1 MVCPRAQHIGDA
13 QEIVA
18 ERFICRMKEAK
29 RKESCKK
36 EEAVHSIRSSKGSR
50 KIRTEASVGCGNME
64 TTGDMGRAIHVD
76 AGAPC
81 SKPTA
86 SPLAPFTSAKGRSR
100 PERAASVK
108 DQNPRAGSVRL
119 GKHRKEGG
127 REGDKAGVK
136 TPAA

>member
-18 ERFICRMKEAK
+18 EKFICRMKEGK

-36 EEAVHSIRSSKGSR
+36 EEVVPSVRSSKGSR
-50 KIRTEASVGCGNME
+50 KIRTKVSVGCGHME
-64 TTGDMGRAIHVD
+64 ATGDLGRAVHVE

-81 SKPTA
+81 SKPIA
-86 SPLAPFTSAKGRSR
+86 SSLAPLTPPSGRSR

-108 DQNPRAGSVRL
+108 DQNPRVGSFRL
-119 GKHRKEGG
+119 GKNGKEGERKETK
-127 REGDKAGVK
+127 RE
-136 TPAA
+136 